1 VKDHY
6 NENSKLLKKETK
18 EDTRRWKALP
28 YSWISRINIVKTAIL
43 SNSFYKFN
51 VVPIKMSKTLF
62 TEIEKSFLKFIW
74 KHRTE

>member
-28 YSWISRINIVKTAIL
+28 CSWISRINIVKTAIL

-51 VVPIKMSKTLF
+51 AVPIKMSKTLF